1 MRQIVV
7 STTAV
12 ESSDPVVLDPYISPF
27 QVSIGVAMD
36 AGSEIAVEHTFSNV
50 LDSTVTPVWYATF
63 SSAADEGY
71 LLQENGDAILQ
82 EDDSFI
88 LTGDYNVSHYIDFPV
103 SALRLNTIQNTGTVT
118 MTVLQAGMPGR

>member
-7 STTAV
+7 STTATGT
-12 ESSDPVVLDPYISPF
+12 SAPVVLDPYIAPF
-27 QVSIGVAMD
+27 QVSIGIAMD
-36 AGSEIAVEHTFSNV
+36 AGSEVSVEHTYSNV
-50 LDSTVTPVWYATF
+50 LDATVTPTWYSTF

-82 EDDSFI
+82 ETGDFI
-88 LTGDYNVSHYIDFPV
+88 LTGEYSISHYVDYPV
-103 SALRLNTIQNTGTVT
+103 AALRLNTIQNSGTVT

>member
-71 LLQENGDAILQ
+71 LLQENGSAILQ
-82 EDDSFI
+82 ENDSYI